1 MMPREFTRPGLI
13 ADSFQGFVTFA
24 ALRADGFAGVPAA
37 GGAYVVLR
45 EDTGAPTFLPANP
58 GGRCKGKDPTLP
70 LPKLQERWVA
80 GAHVIYIGK
89 ANDLR
94 RRLRQYS
101 RFGAG
106 QAVGH
111 WGGRLIWQL
120 AQADQL
126 VVAWRE
132 VAAAQPPTQL
142 ESSLLNAFC
151 IQYGSLPFA
160 NRRF

>member
-1 MMPREFTRPGLI
+1 MIPRAFTRSGLGD
-13 ADSFQGFVTFA
+13 AGFQGFVTFA
-24 ALRADGFAGVPAA
+24 ALRADRFAGVPQA

-45 EDTGAPTFLPANP
+45 EADSVPAFLPANP

-70 LPKLQERWVA
+70 PTKLQERWVA

-132 VAAAQPPTQL
+132 VAAAQAPADL
-142 ESSLLNAFC
+142 ERDLLDAFC
-151 IQYGSLPFA
+151 MQYGSLPFA

>member
-1 MMPREFTRPGLI
+1 MMPHAFTRPGLGD
-13 ADSFQGFVTFA
+13 AGFQGFVTFA
-24 ALRADGFAGVPAA
+24 ALRADKFAGVPAA
-37 GGAYVVLR
+37 GGAYIVLR
-45 EDTGAPTFLPANP
+45 EDTGALTFLPTNP
-58 GGRCKGKDPTLP
+58 GGRFKGKDPTVAQTELHD
-70 LPKLQERWVA
+70 RWVP
-80 GAHVIYIGK
+80 GANVIYIGK

-111 WGGRLIWQL
+111 WGGRLIWQI

-132 VAAAQPPTQL
+132 VAAAQAPADL
-142 ESSLLNAFC
+142 ERDLLDAFC
-151 IQYGSLPFA
+151 MQYGSLPFA
-160 NRRF
+160 NRRV

>member
-1 MMPREFTRPGLI
+1 MMPHAFTRPGLGD
-13 ADSFQGFVTFA
+13 AGFQGFVTFA
-24 ALRADGFAGVPAA
+24 ALRADKFAGVPAA
-37 GGAYVVLR
+37 GGAYIVLR
-45 EDTGAPTFLPANP
+45 EDTGALTFLPTNP
-58 GGRCKGKDPTLP
+58 GGRFKGKDPTVAQTELHD
-70 LPKLQERWVA
+70 RWVP
-80 GAHVIYIGK
+80 GANVIYIGK

-111 WGGRLIWQL
+111 WGGRLIWQI

-132 VAAAQPPTQL
+132 VAAAQAPADL
-142 ESSLLNAFC
+142 ERDLLDAFC
-151 IQYGSLPFA
+151 MQYGSLPFA

>member
-1 MMPREFTRPGLI
+1 LGD
-13 ADSFQGFVTFA
+13 AGFQGFVTFA
-24 ALRADGFAGVPAA
+24 ALRADKFAGVPAA
-37 GGAYVVLR
+37 GGAYIVLR
-45 EDTGAPTFLPANP
+45 EDTGALTFLPTNP
-58 GGRCKGKDPTLP
+58 GGRFKGKDPTVAQTELHD
-70 LPKLQERWVA
+70 RWVP
-80 GAHVIYIGK
+80 GANVIYIGK

-111 WGGRLIWQL
+111 WGGRLIWQI

-132 VAAAQPPTQL
+132 VDAGQPPTQL

>member
-1 MMPREFTRPGLI
+1 MMPHAFTRPGLGD
-13 ADSFQGFVTFA
+13 AGFQGFVTFA
-24 ALRADGFAGVPAA
+24 ALRADRFAGVPQA

-45 EDTGAPTFLPANP
+45 EADSVPAFLPANP

-70 LPKLQERWVA
+70 PTKLQERWVA

-111 WGGRLIWQL
+111 WGGRLIWQI